1 MLDRETP
8 ALSLSFG
15 QFILEARMARNMTQS
30 EVARIANL
38 SQAYLSKVELEKREP
53 TLSVALAICGALG
66 IDINDFVKQCH
77 T

>member
-1 MLDRETP
+1 MIDRETP

-30 EVARIANL
+30 EVARIAHL

-53 TLSVALAICGALG
+53 TLSVALAICSALD